1 MSQSTNLPEHKLRQQ
16 ARPTLVSTADA
27 DLHRRPKANVLSH
40 VLECAELHHPFAT
53 ELSASWLVH
62 HLHHSPDRRPFAEHE
77 ARLWSALH
85 AQDETM
91 AATKEKQP

>member
-27 DLHRRPKANVLSH
+27 DLHRRPNSH

-53 ELSASWLVH
+53 ELSTSWLVH
-62 HLHHSPDRRPFAEHE
+62 HLHHSPDRRRFAEDE